1 MVTFD
6 DIFTSTF
13 LDRMG
18 AVPLIDA
25 IVAMLLACGIGLFI
39 FLIYRKTSSAVM
51 YSTSFGVTLVAL
63 TLITTL
69 VILAV
74 SSNVLLSLG
83 MVGALSIVRFRAPIK
98 EPLDLVFLFWCIAT
112 GIVLAAGLLF
122 LAIFGAVFIG
132 LVLLVFADRKTDDRP
147 YMLVVH
153 LEGEGAEQSVVTAIE
168 ARAER
173 HALKAKNVHGG
184 SVELTFELRLK
195 EGGAA
200 LVDELDALEGV
211 TDAALVSYNGDY
223 LG

>member
-6 DIFTSTF
+6 DIFTSAF
-13 LDRMG
+13 LDRIG

-132 LVLLVFADRKTDDRP
+132 LVLLMFADRKTDDRP

-153 LEGEGAEQSVVTAIE
+153 LEGESAEQNVITAIE
-168 ARAER
+168 ARAAR
-173 HALKAKNVHGG
+173 QALKAKNVHGG

>member
-6 DIFTSTF
+6 DIFTSAF
-13 LDRMG
+13 LDRIG

-132 LVLLVFADRKTDDRP
+132 LVLLMFADRKTDDRP

-211 TDAALVSYNGDY
+211 TDAVLVSYNGDY

>member
-6 DIFTSTF
+6 DIFTSAF
-13 LDRMG
+13 LDRIG

-132 LVLLVFADRKTDDRP
+132 LVLLMFADRKTDDRP

-153 LEGEGAEQSVVTAIE
+153 LEGESAEQNVITAIE
-168 ARAER
+168 ARAAR
-173 HALKAKNVHGG
+173 HALKAKNVRGG

>member
-6 DIFTSTF
+6 DIFTSAF

-132 LVLLVFADRKTDDRP
+132 LVLLMFADRKTDDRP

-153 LEGEGAEQSVVTAIE
+153 LEGESAEQNVITAIE
-168 ARAER
+168 ARSAR

>member
-6 DIFTSTF
+6 DIFTSAF

-18 AVPLIDA
+18 TVPLIDA

>member
-6 DIFTSTF
+6 DIFTSAF

-132 LVLLVFADRKTDDRP
+132 LVLLMFADRKTDDRP

-153 LEGEGAEQSVVTAIE
+153 LEGESAEQNVITAIE

-173 HALKAKNVHGG
+173 HALKAKNVRGG

>member
-147 YMLVVH
+147 YMLVAH

>member
-6 DIFTSTF
+6 DIFTSAF

-132 LVLLVFADRKTDDRP
+132 LVLLMFADRKTDGRP

-153 LEGEGAEQSVVTAIE
+153 LEGESAEQNVITAIE
-168 ARAER
+168 ARAVR
-173 HALKAKNVHGG
+173 HALKAKNVHSG

>member
-6 DIFTSTF
+6 DIFTSAF

-25 IVAMLLACGIGLFI
+25 IMAMPLACGIGLFI

-132 LVLLVFADRKTDDRP
+132 LVLLMFADRKTDDRP

-153 LEGEGAEQSVVTAIE
+153 LEGESAEQKVITAIE
-168 ARAER
+168 ARAAR